1 MKVNDAVW
9 GALFVLFAGAILIH
23 VQGFPKIPGQN
34 VGPGLFPGSIA
45 VGIAICGFVL
55 IVRGLRTRRAGGE
68 GSQWLWVPPWLRSAP
83 HVLAFAVLVGVNVF
97 YLLAVD
103 KLGFIITG
111 FVYLLAFM
119 WVLKVRPLRA
129 VPIALAMTFV
139 IHYAFYK
146 MLKVPL
152 PWGVLTPYAW

>member
-1 MKVNDAVW
+1 MKFNDAVW
-9 GALFVLFAGAILIH
+9 GVLFVLFAGAILIH
-23 VQGFPKIPGQN
+23 VQPFPKIPGQN

-45 VGIAICGFVL
+45 VGIAICGLVL
-55 IVRGLRTRRAGGE
+55 IGRGLRMRRAGGE
-68 GSQWLWVPPWLRSAP
+68 AGRWLWLPPWLKSGP
-83 HVLAFAVLVGVNVF
+83 HVLAFAVLVGINVF

-119 WVLKVRPLRA
+119 SVLKVRLSRA
-129 VPIALAMTFV
+129 IPIAFIMTLV